1 MDRNQRGIEAKRLAV
16 GFDRLLETRLA
27 RVDHSQVAVGFGGSR
42 REFEES
48 KVLSFGAF
56 EIACVLS
63 GLRALEMLPRR
74 LRRILKAA
82 NEYQQRPAGHCR
94 NSGIKLVHVFTK
106 QTFRVLE
113 EQLQRHLNLA
123 RVARGRKLAARP
135 ARGRRHG
142 AIGVCRRDA
151 RVDAEPLQM
160 VEDVKKLGTVLQPG
174 PLGELEVL
182 E

>member
-42 REFEES
+42 REFEECQ
-48 KVLSFGAF
+48 VLSFGAF

-82 NEYQQRPAGHCR
+82 NEKPTGHHGYFAIAR
-94 NSGIKLVHVFTK
+94 LLHAFHEGGVSS
-106 QTFRVLE
+106 
-113 EQLQRHLNLA
+113 LA
-123 RVARGRKLAARP
+123 VRGACDCA
-135 ARGRRHG
+135 
-142 AIGVCRRDA
+142 
-151 RVDAEPLQM
+151 
-160 VEDVKKLGTVLQPG
+160 
-174 PLGELEVL
+174 
-182 E
+182 